1 MSITSGRV
9 TVGTSPVQIDGNSVN
24 PFVLY
29 IHNES
34 STKSLFLGNGTVDLA
49 NGFAIDKSSVQSFTL
64 QPNQSL
70 WMVSD
75 TTDHPV
81 SWLRIPV

>member
-1 MSITSGRV
+1 MDISSGRILVGV
-9 TVGTSPVQIDGNSVN
+9 TPMQIDGNSVN
-24 PFVLY
+24 PMVLY
-29 IHNES
+29 VHNES
-34 STKSLFLGNGTVDLA
+34 ATKALYLGNGTVDVA
-49 NGFAIDKSSVQSFTL
+49 NGFSIDKSSVQSFTL

-75 TTDHPV
+75 TGDHSV